1 MLIEEKSVNSF
12 KEKLDGFLKFWKE
25 KEAEFIQYFEANYE
39 KRTGKYIIIMD
50 Y

>member
-25 KEAEFIQYFEANYE
+25 KEAEFIQYFE